1 MINIKDIKQSNYL
14 SYGIDSE
21 EEGKYYWYLQT
32 ASDNMEDFEIISSRF
47 KYIPFIFGKVL
58 SLFFNKRLEKWC

>member
-1 MINIKDIKQSNYL
+1 MISIRDIKQTEYL

-21 EEGKYYWYLQT
+21 DGKYYWYLQT
-32 ASDNMEDFEIISSRF
+32 ANSNLEDFEIVSSRF

-58 SLFFNKRLEKWC
+58 SLIFNKRLEKW